1 MSDYT
6 ADEIAQ
12 AISDME
18 AAGASPADIAQAAAD
33 AGVSVSE
40 IAAATGSDAASIQS
54 VFDSANITA
63 PPDPAPAPV
72 APDEPAPAPEPYT
85 PPTPDVPAPAPVAPD
100 EPAPAPEPYTP
111 PTPDVPAP
119 APSVQDN
126 VNTWFQQNPTATPS
140 DVLQAI
146 QAAGGLTPEIADA
159 VGAHYGTSAS
169 DVQAYYTTNTPA
181 PAPVAPDEPAPTSDI
196 PQPVFDTQTASAPD
210 VTGPAAP
217 TANLGQYNDQTQ
229 QGIVRAGLDTT
240 MNTVAGGGNLSD
252 IVSQGLTPQ
261 PVAAYKDASGTMITA
276 APNTFMVSNPD
287 GSGGALNYFFTV
299 DPKTGT
305 TAPIANPGQNLTYS
319 PGSPGGVISGLVS
332 AAGDIIKTVA
342 PIALDVALI
351 ANGIDPVTAGAITGS
366 SSAAV
371 NGGSVGD
378 ILKGGITGGAAGYVG
393 GNASDLVGSNSPVL
407 SGVAGGSAGGATA
420 AALNGQD
427 ILKGAATGGIVGGA
441 AGGAGLGVTAENA
454 TQLAQDTI
462 DVNNA
467 LSQFNATNPGA
478 TATQQADFLINDPSA
493 SFDAK
498 TISNVLGPTNPVSQV
513 ATVMDQT
520 GVLNSQ
526 EVAATQSANTTPSGP
541 VAPTTPTATTPAP
554 ADWAAPLADAYNTA
568 LQTHDWSAVN
578 NIIQSNGLDTI
589 QIMNQFPG
597 ISAST
602 LSNIDDIVNGGVT
615 NTTTLP
621 NVNVTAPA
629 NTGITSPATPPVVAP
644 VVPTSTLPTV
654 NVTAPADTGI
664 TSPATPPVVAPV
676 VPTPSIGPAVG
687 PDVLPTV
694 NVTAPADTGITSPA
708 TPPVVAPVVPT
719 PTLPT
724 VNVTAPADTGITSP
738 ATPPVVA
745 PVVPTPTLPTVNVTA
760 PADTGITS
768 PATPPVVSP
777 PILPPVTITA
787 PADTGITSPATP
799 PVVSPPIL
807 PPVTI
812 TAPKD
817 TGITSPATPPVVSPP
832 VLPPVTITAP
842 KDPGLTPPAP
852 PTPPVVVPPVV
863 PPVTPPST
871 PPIPPTPPV
880 VVPPVV
886 PKTPTNPTPPVTPT
900 LPPVVVTPPGKLVSP
915 GLNPGWM
922 NLGVKPFYNTT
933 NPTQSQFYWGA
944 HPYMTS
950 ISDLLA
956 NYNNVPNAPTTPWG
970 ATNSA
975 VGGQSHL
982 DVPAFVQQYITNPAY
997 AGVNN
1002 ATSPGYMPTL
1012 DQMSLSSLLN
1022 ASKQ

>member
-63 PPDPAPAPV
+63 PPD
-72 APDEPAPAPEPYT
+72 
-85 PPTPDVPAPAPVAPD
+85 PAPAPVAPD

-629 NTGITSPATPPVVAP
+629 NTGITSPATPPVV
-644 VVPTSTLPTV
+644 
-654 NVTAPADTGI
+654 
-664 TSPATPPVVAPV
+664 
-676 VPTPSIGPAVG
+676 
-687 PDVLPTV
+687 
-694 NVTAPADTGITSPA
+694 
-708 TPPVVAPVVPT
+708 
-719 PTLPT
+719 
-724 VNVTAPADTGITSP
+724 
-738 ATPPVVA
+738 
-745 PVVPTPTLPTVNVTA
+745 
-760 PADTGITS
+760 
-768 PATPPVVSP
+768 
-777 PILPPVTITA
+777 
-787 PADTGITSPATP
+787 
-799 PVVSPPIL
+799 
-807 PPVTI
+807 
-812 TAPKD
+812 
-817 TGITSPATPPVVSPP
+817 SPP